1 MKIQT
6 GLTIPI
12 ERDGAH
18 VGDLHFNPDDV
29 CFVERVYDLIGEL
42 QQAEKTYEARA
53 QELEVDNSVDEYGI
67 PQNIRARLNFCAR
80 PAKISIRRSI
90 QCSAQAQV
98 KWCSAGR

>member
-42 QQAEKTYEARA
+42 QQAEKT
-53 QELEVDNSVDEYGI
+53 
-67 PQNIRARLNFCAR
+67 
-80 PAKISIRRSI
+80 
-90 QCSAQAQV
+90 
-98 KWCSAGR
+98 